1 MSGLRIKICGLTRV
15 EDAGLAHAL
24 GAWALGFIFF
34 KGSKRAV
41 EAKQV
46 ASILA
51 ELPDAKGVG
60 VFVNPTLDELKA
72 VLAVA
77 PLSLIQLH
85 GDETEK
91 FCQEVKALFP
101 NLPLI
106 KARRLQEEMSFE
118 TDYTLLDHAEKGE
131 WGGSGKQVDWE
142 KTGIYP
148 KEKLILAGGIHAG
161 NLVRANRKVRPFAF
175 DLSSGVESAP
185 GIKSPEKLIEL
196 FEIAKQE
203 STHD

>member
-15 EDAGLAHAL
+15 EDARLAQGL

-34 KGSKRAV
+34 KGSKRSV

-51 ELPDAKGVG
+51 EIPGAKGVG
-60 VFVNPTLDELKA
+60 VFVNPTLDHLKE

-85 GDETEK
+85 GNETES
-91 FCQEVKALFP
+91 FCLEVKTLFP
-101 NLPLI
+101 KIPLI
-106 KARRLQEEMSFE
+106 KARRLQDEVSFE
-118 TDYTLLDHAEKGE
+118 TDYTLLDHAERGE
-131 WGGSGKQVDWE
+131 WGGTGKQVDWE
-142 KTGIYP
+142 KAGIYP

-161 NLVRANRKVRPFAF
+161 NIVLANHKVRPFAF
-175 DLSSGVESAP
+175 DLSSGVESSP
-185 GIKSPEKLIEL
+185 GIKSPEKLKEL

-203 STHD
+203 STS